1 MYLMAQSNCA
11 HSTMAMTWH
20 MRVPSIK
27 LTGIIAHACFRLL
40 TILNSSEEAGLQLLG
55 PDDKAIITV
64 RLISILTSI
73 LTVMVAHL
81 IFNSLP
87 PILPIL
93 ISGQIISVLDL
104 IRCDPGIVI
113 YFVTPIL
120 SMIINFVTALVSNLI

>member
-1 MYLMAQSNCA
+1 MSSQ
-11 HSTMAMTWH
+11 HI
-20 MRVPSIK
+20 VK

-81 IFNSLP
+81 IFSSLP

-104 IRCDPGIVI
+104 IRGDPGIVI